1 MTPST
6 IDEIHVIVD
15 NASGGG
21 NWFSPFLSS
30 LITVVSGVVVYIIGQ
45 YLFTI
50 WVQPLQGYKE
60 IRKRIAYCLTYY
72 FEDYSN
78 VRVFNQCTEETE
90 IACLEGANEIRKLAS
105 ELAGFSETISWIH
118 FGIPSKTT
126 LLDAREE
133 LIVLS
138 NGFIEMFENF
148 VDETSS
154 RNRIAVKN
162 IQRML
167 KIN

>member
-1 MTPST
+1 MNPST
-6 IDEIHVIVD
+6 VDEIHV
-15 NASGGG
+15 
-21 NWFSPFLSS
+21 FLENTNNTSWYQS
-30 LITVVSGVVVYIIGQ
+30 LLTCVITVVSGVVVYILGQ

-78 VRVFNQCTEETE
+78 VRVINQCTEETE
-90 IACLEGANEIRKLAS
+90 TACLEGANEIRKLAS

>member
-1 MTPST
+1 M
-6 IDEIHVIVD
+6 
-15 NASGGG
+15 
-21 NWFSPFLSS
+21 
-30 LITVVSGVVVYIIGQ
+30 
-45 YLFTI
+45 
-50 WVQPLQGYKE
+50 
-60 IRKRIAYCLTYY
+60 
-72 FEDYSN
+72 
-78 VRVFNQCTEETE
+78 
-90 IACLEGANEIRKLAS
+90 EGANEIRKLAS

>member
-15 NASGGG
+15 NASSGG

-30 LITVVSGVVVYIIGQ
+30 LVTVVSGVVVYIIGQ

-105 ELAGFSETISWIH
+105 ELAGFSETISFSSLIGK
-118 FGIPSKTT
+118 FPSDVFPPRRTFHAVFPSFLK
-126 LLDAREE
+126 
-133 LIVLS
+133 
-138 NGFIEMFENF
+138 
-148 VDETSS
+148 
-154 RNRIAVKN
+154 NRRPPQNA
-162 IQRML
+162 
-167 KIN
+167 